1 MKNYFLKLFN
11 SRKVRP
17 SRHIE
22 QIFKKRFPKS
32 INVEWVKVEKG
43 FEALF
48 HEGETEKI
56 VRFDHTGSLFEI
68 RTNLTFDKLP
78 EDIRRPAETFGE
90 LMNAIKIDRKSE
102 TFFEIIFRDQTLA
115 RYQLILDESGNVL
128 KNEVL

>member
-11 SRKVRP
+11 SRKIRP
-17 SRHIE
+17 GRHIE
-22 QIFKKRFPKS
+22 QIFKKRFPNS
-32 INVEWVKVEKG
+32 INVEWVKLEKG

-56 VRFDHTGSLFEI
+56 VRFDHTGMLFEI
-68 RTNLTFDKLP
+68 RTNYTFDALP
-78 EDIRRPAETFGE
+78 ENIRRPALTFGE

-102 TFFEIIFRDQTLA
+102 TLFEIIFRDQTLT

-128 KNEVL
+128 KNEAL